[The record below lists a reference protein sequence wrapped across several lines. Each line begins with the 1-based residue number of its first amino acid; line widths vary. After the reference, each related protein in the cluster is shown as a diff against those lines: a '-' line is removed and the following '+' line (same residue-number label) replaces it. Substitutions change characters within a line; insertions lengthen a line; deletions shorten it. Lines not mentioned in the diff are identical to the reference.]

1 MPPNTVN
8 NSSTENVPVRRKGQQ
23 QATNEPK
30 ADQQANEQT
39 DSKSTPPKKGLHTD
53 VRVTIA
59 MAIAAFL
66 VVLFSPETLKQLA
79 KLKRSINKVGP
90 VDPYSDS
97 RPIQPGKAP
106 LTGSVVDPD
115 TGVEYEYHQF
125 MATVEQ
131 HFPNIR

>member
-8 NSSTENVPVRRKGQQ
+8 SNSSTENVPVRRKGQQ
-23 QATNEPK
+23 PADDPK
-30 ADQQANEQT
+30 ADQQVNEETDDQT
-39 DSKSTPPKKGLHTD
+39 SAPKKGLHTD
-53 VRVTIA
+53 VRVTVC

-66 VVLFSPETLKQLA
+66 VVLLSPETLKQLA
-79 KLKRSINKVGP
+79 KLKRSLNKASS

-97 RPIQPGKAP
+97 RPIASKAAP
-106 LTGSVVDPD
+106 TGPVVDPD